1 MRQSGGQRVKVNR
14 ASRLLLNLVVLF
26 AFSVQSFLVQT
37 HLHNLPQS
45 FLTANSVNVSAPDTS
60 KAPID
65 ADKCFLCQEYVHG
78 GIYLTPAAAAV
89 LPPSA
94 VVSLLPFVLAPFVAA
109 RSHSHNWIGRAPPRA

>member
-1 MRQSGGQRVKVNR
+1 MNR

-45 FLTANSVNVSAPDTS
+45 FVAASSVSVSAPDTS
-60 KAPID
+60 KAPVD

-78 GIYLTPAAAAV
+78 GVYLTPAAAAV

-94 VVSLLPFVLAPFVAA
+94 VASLLPFVLVPFITG
-109 RSHSHNWIGRAPPRA
+109 RQHSHNWMGRAPPRA